1 MLSQLLLLRE
11 DGIAMTALVR
21 LLGLRILLTVL
32 LQVTIQV
39 VLALEPTI
47 HMKTKCYFF

>member
-11 DGIAMTALVR
+11 DRIAMTALVR
-21 LLGLRILLTVL
+21 LLGLRVLLTVL

-39 VLALEPTI
+39 VLALESAI
-47 HMKTKCYFF
+47 HTKMKCYFF